1 MSSNGRSDA
10 KENEVPLLNWNKVLQ
25 LRHALGLVWQ
35 SAPGW
40 TVAGAVLIIVQGV
53 LPLAALYLMKLIV
66 DSVTAGVVTAGTDAF
81 GKVLFLIALAGG
93 VALITLLCNSA
104 SAVISEAQSAL
115 VSDHVQELI
124 HSKSIEVDLEYYE
137 NTGYYETLHRVQKEA
152 PFRPT
157 RLVNGILK
165 LGQSC
170 ISLVVVV
177 GLLVSLSWIIAALL
191 IVAALPAGIVRLK
204 YADRFY
210 NWQIKCTAKER
221 VAIYHHQLLTGNDHA
236 KEIRL
241 FGLGPLFMRKYQEL
255 RKQLRGER
263 LALVCRRSAADLTS
277 QSVSVAAVFGSFAFI
292 AYRTLLGSI
301 TLGDLVMYF
310 GAFQQGQTFLN
321 SFLTSMVGLY
331 EDNLFLTYLHEFL
344 DLEPKVKELPDP
356 KPVPTTIKQGIAFD
370 HVGFG
375 YPNTATTV
383 NVLED
388 VSLEI
393 KPGQVVAL
401 VGENGSGKTTL
412 IKLLC
417 RLYDPQKGIITL
429 DGTDL
434 RAFKISELR
443 REMSV
448 IFQDYVRYDLTARE
462 NIWLGNVDVD
472 MVEVV
477 RAAGISGADGVIN
490 RLNNGYDTV
499 LGRRF
504 EDGAELSVGE
514 WQKVALARAFV
525 RNSQVIV
532 LDEPTSS
539 LDPKAEDEVFKKFRQ
554 LVEGRMGIIISHRLS
569 AVRMADLIYFLR
581 DGRIVEQGTHE
592 ELMVSHGE
600 YARLFEIQARH
611 YM

>member
-1 MSSNGRSDA
+1 MKPRVRSQA
-10 KENEVPLLNWNKVLQ
+10 KANTHLKWNNVLQ
-25 LRHALGLVWQ
+25 LRHALGLVWE

-40 TVAGAVLIIVQGV
+40 TVAGAVLIIVQGI

-66 DSVTAGVVTAGTDAF
+66 DSVTGGVVTAGTEAF
-81 GKVLFLIALAGG
+81 GSVLFLIALAGG
-93 VALITLLCNSA
+93 VALLTVLCNSA

-124 HSKSIEVDLEYYE
+124 HSKSVEVDLEYYE
-137 NTGYYETLHRVQKEA
+137 NTSYYETLHRVQKEA

-157 RLVNGILK
+157 RIVNGILK
-165 LGQSC
+165 LGQSS

-177 GLLVSLSWIIAALL
+177 GLLVSLSWVIAALL
-191 IVAALPAGIVRLK
+191 VVAALPAGLVRLK
-204 YADRFY
+204 YADKFY

-221 VAIYHHQLLTGNDHA
+221 VAMYHHQLLTGNDHA
-236 KEIRL
+236 KEVRL

-263 LALVCRRSAADLTS
+263 LALVSRRSAADLAS

-292 AYRTLLGSI
+292 AYQTLLGCI

-321 SFLTSMVGLY
+321 SFLTSMAGLY

-356 KPVPTTIKQGIAFD
+356 KPVPRSIKTGIAFD

-375 YPNTATTV
+375 YPDTAV

-388 VSLEI
+388 VTLEI
-393 KPGQVVAL
+393 KPGQIVAL

-417 RLYDPQKGIITL
+417 RLYDPQGGMITL

-472 MVEVV
+472 MDEVV
-477 RAAGISGADGVIN
+477 RAAGISGADAVIN
-490 RLNNGYDTV
+490 RLDNGYDTV

-504 EDGAELSVGE
+504 EEGAELSVGE

-525 RNSQVIV
+525 RDSQVIV

-539 LDPKAEDEVFKKFRQ
+539 LDPKAEDEVFRKFRQ

-581 DGRIVEQGTHE
+581 DGRIVERGTHD
-592 ELMVSHGE
+592 ELMDCHGE
-600 YARLFEIQARH
+600 YAELFEIQARH
-611 YM
+611 YQ

>member
-1 MSSNGRSDA
+1 
-10 KENEVPLLNWNKVLQ
+10 VLQ
-25 LRHALGLVWQ
+25 LRHALGLVWE

-81 GKVLFLIALAGG
+81 GSVLVLIALAGG
-93 VALITLLCNSA
+93 VALLTVLCNSA

-124 HSKSIEVDLEYYE
+124 HSKSVEVDLEYYE
-137 NTGYYETLHRVQKEA
+137 NTSYYETLHRVQKEA

-157 RLVNGILK
+157 RIVNGILK
-165 LGQSC
+165 LGQSS

-177 GLLVSLSWIIAALL
+177 GLLVSLSWVIAALL
-191 IVAALPAGIVRLK
+191 IVAALPAGLVRLK
-204 YADRFY
+204 YADKFY
-210 NWQIKCTAKER
+210 KWQIKCTAKER
-221 VAIYHHQLLTGNDHA
+221 VAMYHHQLLTGDEHA

-255 RKQLRGER
+255 REQLWGER
-263 LALVCRRSAADLTS
+263 LALVSRRSAAGLAS
-277 QSVSVAAVFGSFAFI
+277 HSVSVAAVFGSFAFI
-292 AYRTLLGSI
+292 AYQTLLGSI

-321 SFLTSMVGLY
+321 SFLTSMAGLY
-331 EDNLFLTYLHEFL
+331 EDNLFQTYLHEFL

-356 KPVPTTIKQGIAFD
+356 KSVPRTIKTGIAFD

-375 YPNTATTV
+375 YPDTTV
-383 NVLED
+383 KVLED

-393 KPGQVVAL
+393 KPGQIVAL

-417 RLYDPQKGIITL
+417 RLYDPQGGMITL

-472 MVEVV
+472 MDKVV

-490 RLNNGYDTV
+490 RLDKGYDTV

-525 RNSQVIV
+525 RDSQVIV

-539 LDPKAEDEVFKKFRQ
+539 LDPKAEDEVFRKFRQ

-569 AVRMADLIYFLR
+569 AVRMANLTYFLR
-581 DGRIVEQGTHE
+581 DGRIVERGTHE
-592 ELMVSHGE
+592 ELMDCRGE
-600 YARLFEIQARH
+600 YAELFEIQARH
-611 YM
+611 YL